1 MCLIDPDIRSWN
13 IPLPE
18 HVFLPRGV
26 ESTKFGEFSIIVH
39 LFFFFFF
46 VGGGGGGG
54 GHNRKWRWKEK
65 VLEQSII
72 KIIGSMFDA

>member
-46 VGGGGGGG
+46 LRGVGGGGAQLKMEVEGESSRAV
-54 GHNRKWRWKEK
+54 HNKDNWKH
-65 VLEQSII
+65 V
-72 KIIGSMFDA
+72 